1 MSESE
6 RDESPKQLLE
16 LLGDVKRIMCNRAI
30 ELQRLPGVEKV
41 LHSLEVSSYS
51 SGPVLEG

>member
-16 LLGDVKRIMCNRAI
+16 LLADVKRIMCNRAI

-41 LHSLEVSSYS
+41 LHSLEVSSY
-51 SGPVLEG
+51 